1 MKKLLLLLFLVPL
14 FSTGQKLKSVEQFD
28 ISSITEKSEWKKYK
42 NPFEMNEL
50 KTEFGVFK
58 VGESLILGSPSDS
71 DVNSDFK
78 LVAVGKYTVMGAM
91 APVFMSNSDSKLEV
105 IIDKIK
111 IFKPSMGQPLK
122 IVVDFRRKD
131 GANIAMGKLGNVF
144 DLSRAISL
152 GEIINPNAP
161 LNRAQAIAKLKEA
174 KDLLELD
181 MMTQEEFDALR
192 AELSPII
199 KGN

>member
-58 VGESLILGSPSDS
+58 VGESLILGSPSDYN
-71 DVNSDFK
+71 VNSDFK

-174 KDLLELD
+174 QDLLELD